1 MKQAVLDA
9 KGAKIGDLELSEK
22 FFDVARND
30 DLLHQVTVIQQGNQ
44 RRVLAKVKDRSEV
57 RGGGKKPWRQK
68 GTGRARHGSIR
79 SPIWKGGG
87 VTHGPTAERN
97 YKRKINIKM
106 QRKALF
112 CVLSEKFRRKQVI
125 ILDSLNIK
133 NAKTRELIE
142 TLKNLP
148 LEKKSTLLVLPSMDI
163 NIIRAAKNIPY
174 IKTVQARELNALQ
187 LIQTMYVVL
196 LKESFQVLEETFGS

>member
-9 KGAKIGDLELSEK
+9 KGAKIGDLELAEK

-112 CVLSEKFRRKQVI
+112 FVLSEKFRRKQVI

-163 NIIRAAKNIPY
+163 NIIRAAKNIPH

-187 LIQTMYVVL
+187 LVQTMYVVL
-196 LKESFQVLEETFGS
+196 LKESFEVLEETFGS